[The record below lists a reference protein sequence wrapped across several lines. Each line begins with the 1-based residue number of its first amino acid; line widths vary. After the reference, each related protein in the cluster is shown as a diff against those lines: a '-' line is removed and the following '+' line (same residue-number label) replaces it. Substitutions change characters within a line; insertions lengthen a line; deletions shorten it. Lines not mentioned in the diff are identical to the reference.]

1 MTGGR
6 WPIWIVFGLA
16 LALRLAGAAVFQGL
30 DAPPDLDAQ
39 PDQIDYE
46 QLAFQM
52 SIGDGYSF
60 AHDVPTAHRPPG
72 TSLALLPVYA
82 IAGRSFAWGRVWFC
96 LLSALTCA
104 AVGWLGTLCFGRMV
118 GLAAATW
125 LAVYPG
131 HFYYPMHFVSEV
143 PYGLWLVLACG
154 FTIASIQRNE
164 RAGMADVIAG
174 VLWGLATLTRPQMIF
189 IVPLAG
195 LFLVFHRRWLRQLLP
210 RLAIQA
216 CVVALVLTPWLVRN
230 EIVMGKPTLSTV
242 GAYTFWGSHNDVVLT
257 TPALRGS
264 WVRTSDLVD
273 ADHPFTGSEIE
284 REAAAWKYGMAFV
297 TEHWSE
303 MPGLVL
309 MKLWRL
315 VSPLEET
322 PNRPVFWSF
331 AIAWILTAPW
341 VALGIALSLRRQPV
355 AASVLLLSVLSTVVT
370 AMVFYGSPRFRD
382 SIVPILI
389 VFAAYGLVDLVTPW
403 TRALS
408 LRRLRPHDAPG
419 S

>member
-16 LALRLAGAAVFQGL
+16 LALRLAGAAMFQGL
-30 DAPPDLDAQ
+30 DAPPDFGAQ

-46 QLAFQM
+46 QLAFHM
-52 SIGDGYSF
+52 SVGDGYGF
-60 AHDVPTAHRPPG
+60 AREVPSAHRPPG

-82 IAGRSFAWGRVWFC
+82 AVGRSFAWGRVWFC
-96 LLSALTCA
+96 LLSALTCV

-143 PYGLWLVLACG
+143 PYSLWLVLACA

-164 RAGMADVIAG
+164 RAGIADVIAG

-195 LFLVFHRRWLRQLLP
+195 LYLVFDRRSLRQLLP
-210 RLAIQA
+210 RLAIQT
-216 CVVALVLTPWLVRN
+216 CVFALVLTPWLVRN
-230 EIVMGKPTLSTV
+230 AVVMGRPTLSTV
-242 GAYTFWGSHNDVVLT
+242 GAYTFWGAHNDVVRT
-257 TPALRGS
+257 TPELRGS

-273 ADHPFTGSEIE
+273 ADHPFTGGEIE

-297 TEHWSE
+297 TEHWSD

-315 VSPLEET
+315 VSPFEAT
-322 PNRPVFWSF
+322 PNRLVFWSF

-341 VALGIALSLRRQPV
+341 VAVGIVLSLRSQPI
-355 AASVLLLSVLSTVVT
+355 AASVLLLSVLPTVVT
-370 AMVFYGSPRFRD
+370 TMVFYGSSRFRD
-382 SIVPILI
+382 SIVSILI
-389 VFAAYGLVDLVTPW
+389 VFAAYGLVDVVTPW
-403 TRALS
+403 ARALP
-408 LRRLRPHDAPG
+408 LRRLLRGGAP
-419 S
+419 